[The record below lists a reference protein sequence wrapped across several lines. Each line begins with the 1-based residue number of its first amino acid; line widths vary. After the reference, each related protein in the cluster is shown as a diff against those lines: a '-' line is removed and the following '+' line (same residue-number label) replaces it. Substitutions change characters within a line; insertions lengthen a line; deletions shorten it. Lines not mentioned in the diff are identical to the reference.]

1 MYNNELRTVTVDV
14 DALEALIGNT
24 YFVRTTKYCDL
35 EAYMEIV
42 SGCIRKTTIT
52 DLAKRWKWSDGRV
65 RRFLNR
71 MTEYGLIK
79 VEKLMAPRCYYSI
92 TAIKPEVRNGK

>member
-1 MYNNELRTVTVDV
+1 MYNNILRTVTVDV

-42 SGCIRKTTIT
+42 SGCIRETTIT

-79 VEKLMAPRCYYSI
+79 VEKLMIHRCYYSI
-92 TAIKPEVRNGK
+92 TAINPEVRNGK

>member
-42 SGCIRKTTIT
+42 SGCIRETTIT

-79 VEKLMAPRCYYSI
+79 VEKLMAPRCYYLI
-92 TAIKPEVRNGK
+92 TAIKPEARNGK

>member
-42 SGCIRKTTIT
+42 SGRIRETTIT

-71 MTEYGLIK
+71 MTEYELIK
-79 VEKLMAPRCYYSI
+79 VEKLTAPRCYYSI